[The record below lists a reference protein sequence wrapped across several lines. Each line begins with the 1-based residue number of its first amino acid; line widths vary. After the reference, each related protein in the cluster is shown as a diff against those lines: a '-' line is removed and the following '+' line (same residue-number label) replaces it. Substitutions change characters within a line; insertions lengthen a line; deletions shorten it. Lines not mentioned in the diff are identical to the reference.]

1 MHMHAFLMHEQ
12 AHASLG
18 KVLTVIKTLP
28 RPCKVLTVIKTLLQ
42 LIIPE
47 KLPCFDLTPIG
58 TAYHAYVKVQMFQ
71 DLSLLF
77 A

>member
-1 MHMHAFLMHEQ
+1 MDTSKVVKNIKRVRRVDGDKGKEGSADSYPDIQ
-12 AHASLG
+12 AP
-18 KVLTVIKTLP
+18 K
-28 RPCKVLTVIKTLLQ
+28 RDLQ